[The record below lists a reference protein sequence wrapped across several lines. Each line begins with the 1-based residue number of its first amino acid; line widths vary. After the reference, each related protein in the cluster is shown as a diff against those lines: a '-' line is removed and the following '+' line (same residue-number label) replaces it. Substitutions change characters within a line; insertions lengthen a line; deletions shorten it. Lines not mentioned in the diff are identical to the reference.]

1 MKTLLRKLLMW
12 MSTPEPKSA
21 VEMWSDMARFDYNE
35 LRYRIA
41 AACTIE
47 TLDKIEVCID
57 RFENHYANLIPLR
70 ILHPMVVDLVD
81 RMMRERGRVSHW
93 LPQTQSLN

>member
-1 MKTLLRKLLMW
+1 MKLIRKILDWISM
-12 MSTPEPKSA
+12 PEPQSA
-21 VEMWSDMARFDYNE
+21 IEIWTDMAKADYRE

-41 AACTIE
+41 TACTPE

-57 RFENHYANLIPLR
+57 RFENQYANLIPLR

-81 RMMRERGRVSHW
+81 RMMRERGRVFGFNA
-93 LPQTQSLN
+93 QLN

>member
-1 MKTLLRKLLMW
+1 
-12 MSTPEPKSA
+12 
-21 VEMWSDMARFDYNE
+21 MARADYRE

-41 AACTIE
+41 SACTVE

-57 RFENHYANLIPLR
+57 RFENNYANLIPLR

-81 RMMRERGRVSHW
+81 RMMKERGRVISF
-93 LPQTQSLN
+93 NFN